1 MAIISERSTLVKYIA
16 SIAIGF
22 GLLSISSGGSVLFG
36 DGATRELA
44 GDYVPFVVWFNFLA
58 GFVYLI
64 AGVGLWT
71 QKQWTIPLS
80 IFITAATLVVL
91 SLLLIHILKGE
102 SYEVRTVAAMI
113 FRAIVW
119 ATIATFAYH
128 KIKR

>member
-1 MAIISERSTLVKYIA
+1 MLT
-16 SIAIGF
+16 
-22 GLLSISSGGSVLFG
+22 ISSGGSVLFG
-36 DGATRELA
+36 DGSARESA
-44 GDYVPFVVWFNFLA
+44 GNYVPFVVWFNFLA

-71 QKQWTIPLS
+71 QKPWTISLS
-80 IFITAATLVVL
+80 IIITAATLVVL
-91 SLLLIHILKGE
+91 SVLGIYILKGG

>member
-1 MAIISERSTLVKYIA
+1 MSKFFERSTLTKYIA
-16 SIAIGF
+16 SVAIGF

-36 DGATRELA
+36 DGTIRELA

-91 SLLLIHILKGE
+91 SLLLIHILKGG